1 MAKAKSDSKR
11 KQEGTLK
18 SWRYLKVPL
27 LFCFLVTLLIFISL
41 IVANNGYLSFFEIF
55 NAKVANIL
63 IHLSGVEARAE
74 SNIIYVTNSVWKVDT
89 ECTALTIM
97 IIFTSFVIV
106 YPATLKPKGM
116 AILMGIPFI
125 FGANM
130 ARLLVMAWI
139 DKLKPAY
146 TEYFHDYL
154 WQVAFI
160 IMVVL
165 MWLIWIEMVVNRERK
180 AALHR

>member
-106 YPATLKPKGM
+106 YPATL
-116 AILMGIPFI
+116 
-125 FGANM
+125 
-130 ARLLVMAWI
+130 
-139 DKLKPAY
+139 
-146 TEYFHDYL
+146 
-154 WQVAFI
+154 
-160 IMVVL
+160 
-165 MWLIWIEMVVNRERK
+165 
-180 AALHR
+180 